1 MSQGYLYTGEELS
14 RQWEESRQG
23 YTLWIQRIAMK
34 PLRQGKTKNHSAAND
49 VTGKSLIP
57 WRIQRAPGSQWLSR
71 SRPFSRCGTL
81 QSRHHR
87 PQA

>member
-49 VTGKSLIP
+49 VTGKSLISKIYKQLIQLNNNKKANNSIKKI
-57 WRIQRAPGSQWLSR
+57 RIP
-71 SRPFSRCGTL
+71 
-81 QSRHHR
+81 
-87 PQA
+87 